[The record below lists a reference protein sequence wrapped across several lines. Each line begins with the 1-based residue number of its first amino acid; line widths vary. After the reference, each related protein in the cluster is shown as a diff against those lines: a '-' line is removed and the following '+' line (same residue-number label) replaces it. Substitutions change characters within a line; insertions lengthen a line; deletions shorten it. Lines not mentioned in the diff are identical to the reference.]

1 MSCTAVHRNAGMYP
15 ALDPT
20 GPELFPAPQKIF
32 HENFCIDELPDFS
45 CIDASPENSGCD
57 RSNAKKCSAA
67 QKENRKFFCID
78 ELPDLCSEDQF
89 HDDPDN
95 TPDYF
100 CNDFYPVPDEP
111 GNAPDFFC
119 NDFDLVP
126 ENPEPVRIVRRK
138 FFGIPERLSDRLG
151 KKLIAFDRKISG
163 FPQRRWA

>member
-1 MSCTAVHRNAGMYP
+1 MYP
-15 ALDPT
+15 AFDPT

-45 CIDASPENSGCD
+45 CIDSSPEISGD
-57 RSNAKKCSAA
+57 HQPDAKIFSAI
-67 QKENRKFFCID
+67 QKEKRKFFCID

-89 HDDPDN
+89 PEEPD
-95 TPDYF
+95 
-100 CNDFYPVPDEP
+100 
-111 GNAPDFFC
+111 NAPDFFC

-151 KKLIAFDRKISG
+151 KKLIAFDRKIAAL
-163 FPQRRWA
+163 PQRRWA